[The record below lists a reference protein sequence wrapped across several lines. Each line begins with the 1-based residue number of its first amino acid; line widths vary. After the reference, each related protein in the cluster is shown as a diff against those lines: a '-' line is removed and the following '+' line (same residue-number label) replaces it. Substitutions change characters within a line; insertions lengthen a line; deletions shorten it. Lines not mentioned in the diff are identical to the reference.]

1 MELNNKFEID
11 IRFES
16 IVGVLNNPTKDV
28 SEHQLTKDVL
38 ETVTLLKS
46 RFSNREEEEEYIQQ
60 RFDEIRRKY
69 NLNAF

>member
-46 RFSNREEEEEYIQQ
+46 HFPNREEKEYIQQ